1 MILSMTG
8 LGLASSE
15 AGPFRGTVVIRSLNH
30 RFLDVSL
37 RVSRALVPLESPI
50 RELIRSRV
58 RRGRVEV
65 TVRGDLGDMPAAVTV
80 SRPLVTALAETLR
93 GLAAEHKLRD
103 DLSLAS
109 LAQIPGLVEF
119 GEEAQAPDARG
130 RDALLALVGQA
141 IDRLEEMR
149 GAEGERLANVLGV
162 HLAAIAA
169 ISERIA
175 SLAEARPEVR
185 REELLQRAREMR
197 ETLALDE
204 ARLYHEI
211 ARLVERADIH
221 EELARLRG
229 HVAQARESVAV
240 GGACGKA
247 LDFLAQEMMREANTV
262 GSKAGDGEV
271 VREVINLKNEIERF
285 REQVQN
291 IE

>member
-58 RRGRVEV
+58 RRGRVEA

-80 SRPLVTALAETLR
+80 SRPLVTALVETLR

-109 LAQIPGLVEF
+109 LVQMPGLVEF
-119 GEEAQAPDARG
+119 GEEAQAPDAGG

-141 IDRLEEMR
+141 LNRLEEMR

-185 REELLQRAREMR
+185 REELLQRAREVR

-262 GSKAGDGEV
+262 GSKAGDAEV